1 VDKTNLYIIELDK
14 IYLFEQSYQIIID
27 DISDIQGVNLD
38 LLYDEYLKIKDLSNN
53 LLSDLNKIKG
63 RFCKKNKTVIYFIKT
78 FVFEID
84 DISKLSYGLINEKY
98 VSHLK
103 KLNELLQ
110 SSNYK
115 EYIESIP
122 EELRVYTFLKF
133 TKKPPKGSL
142 YYHWRNGKELWELE
156 DKKYWEFVRFLWT
169 NYSESVWSNRQY
181 WLEIFT
187 NSRNEKEYFMN
198 LEERQFLEN
207 LPDEFEVFR
216 GYPRS
221 KPTEKMKPE
230 NLRFWE
236 IQWFGDM
243 GFSYTLSKDI
253 GLKYLD
259 KYKIYNHKFE
269 DTDYYK
275 IESDLYH
282 GLIKKSDVLFF
293 FNGKEEKE
301 VIIVKTHGHYVF

>member
-1 VDKTNLYIIELDK
+1 MDKTNLYIIELDK